1 MAEKEVTLDFTIA
14 IPTYNG
20 ASRLPKLLARLQ
32 QQKNVVEISWEIIII
47 DNDSQD
53 NTAKIIKSY
62 QNNWQ
67 QNYPLRYFL
76 ETKQGAAFAR
86 LRGGKEAKGK
96 LIGFIDDD
104 VLPDYNWLAEAWKFG
119 CDRPH
124 IGAYSGS
131 IHGEFES
138 PPPENF
144 DKIAGFL
151 AIRKYGNQAQLFD
164 PPNLRLPPTASLVVN
179 RQAWQESAPIN
190 PVLIGRVGGKM
201 LGGEDYEML
210 IHIHSA
216 GWEIWYN
223 PAMNSYHQIP
233 SWRLERDYL
242 LALAYHSGLPTCYLR
257 SLSALPWQKP
267 LIAIKIILGSLRRM
281 FLISLKY
288 QGRVKTDLVAAC
300 EWQFFWGNILSVF
313 YYILNWSRKST

>member
-1 MAEKEVTLDFTIA
+1 MEKPEITLDFTIA

-20 ASRLPKLLARLQ
+20 ASRLPPLLERLQ
-32 QQKNVVEISWEIIII
+32 QQANVSQLSWEIIVV
-47 DNDSQD
+47 DNNSQD
-53 NTAKIIKSY
+53 DTAQVIKLY
-62 QNNWQ
+62 QDNWQ
-67 QNYPLRYFL
+67 QKYPLKYFL

-86 LRGGKEAKGK
+86 LRAGKEAKGK

-104 VLPDYNWLAEAWKFG
+104 VLPDENWLIEAWKFG

-131 IHGEFES
+131 IYGEFES
-138 PPPENF
+138 QMPENF
-144 DKIAGFL
+144 DEISGFL

-164 PPNLRLPPTASLVVN
+164 ASNLRVPPTASLVVN
-179 RQAWQESAPIN
+179 RQAWQESAPKN

-210 IHIHSA
+210 IHIHNA

-233 SWRLERDYL
+233 SWRLERNYL
-242 LALAYHSGLPTCYLR
+242 LALAYNSGLTTCYLR
-257 SLSALPWQKP
+257 SLSAPPWQKP
-267 LIAIKIILGSLRRM
+267 LIVIKIILGSLRRLL
-281 FLISLKY
+281 LIAIKY
-288 QGRVKTDLVAAC
+288 QGRINSDLVAAC
-300 EWQFFWGNILSVF
+300 KWQFFWGNIVSVF
-313 YYILNWSRKST
+313 YCVFNWSRKST